1 MKILRKF
8 SRPALVMSLFLC
20 GIILFVG
27 GHVYAEEWTDS
38 QMEVWKVIETAW
50 ESFKLGK
57 TDETLSV
64 DGSLEWWSRK
74 MVPLGG
80 EILIRA
86 YNRWLAYDKPVSIEL
101 NPLKIQIY
109 ENVANVFY
117 EWKWKGKTMGDRG
130 RQMDTLVKQGN
141 EWKFFGSMMCS
152 CEEIV
157 NCP

>member
-1 MKILRKF
+1 MKIQRKF
-8 SRPALVMSLFLC
+8 YRPVLAISLLLC
-20 GIILFVG
+20 GVILFG
-27 GHVYAEEWTDS
+27 GMHVFAEEWNES
-38 QMEVWKVIETAW
+38 QMEVWKVIETAF

-57 TDETLSV
+57 IDESLSV

-80 EILIRA
+80 EILRRA
-86 YNRWLAYDKPVSIEL
+86 YSRWFNYDKPVSVEL

-117 EWKWKGKTMGDRG
+117 EWEWKGKKIGDRG
-130 RQMDTLVKQGN
+130 RQMDTLVKQGT
-141 EWKFFGSMMCS
+141 EWKFLGSMMCS
-152 CEEIV
+152 CEEII